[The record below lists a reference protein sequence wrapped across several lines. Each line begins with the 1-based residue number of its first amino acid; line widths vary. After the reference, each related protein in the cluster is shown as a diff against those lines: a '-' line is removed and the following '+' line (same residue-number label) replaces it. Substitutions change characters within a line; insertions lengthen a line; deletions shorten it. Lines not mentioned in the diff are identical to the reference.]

1 MHAHVLLG
9 FVAALA
15 QQTDTTVSVRPNA
28 RLELE
33 NFGGSV
39 VVRTWDR
46 NQVRVKATHGRR
58 DWVEISTS
66 SSTVHVEA
74 QSRNGVAHTVDY
86 EITAPASISLDLSG
100 TKTSFD
106 VEGVRGEIEAETVH
120 GDVLVSGG
128 GGRIRL
134 ESVQGRIVLSKARG
148 RVDASTVNQGIHLRD
163 VVGDIVAETVNGPI
177 ILEQVQASSVDAA
190 TVNGTIVYDGVI
202 RDGGDYLMST
212 HNGTIWVVV
221 PGGSNATVNVSTYNG
236 RLDSSFAVQLRQ
248 NPNRRRFSFVLGSG
262 SAKLDLETF
271 GGDVRL
277 RRPGEQRPSFP
288 NAKAKTGSEL
298 NEH

>member
-1 MHAHVLLG
+1 MHSHVLLG
-9 FVAALA
+9 MFAALM
-15 QQTDTTVSVRPNA
+15 QQTDTTISVRPNA

-46 NQVRVKATHGRR
+46 NQVRIKATHGRR
-58 DWVEISTS
+58 DWVDVSAS
-66 SSTVHVEA
+66 SSVVHVEA

-86 EITAPASISLDLSG
+86 ELTVPVTISLDLSG
-100 TKTSFD
+100 NTSNFD
-106 VEGVRGEIEAETVH
+106 VEGVQGEIEAETVQ
-120 GDVLVSGG
+120 GNVLVSGG
-128 GGRIRL
+128 TRRIHL
-134 ESVQGRIVLSKARG
+134 ESVQGRIVLSGARG
-148 RVDASTVNQGIHLRD
+148 RVDVTTVNQGIYLRD
-163 VVGDIVAETVNGPI
+163 VVGDITAETVNGPI
-177 ILEQVQASSVDAA
+177 ALEQVQASSVDAA

-202 RDGGDYLMST
+202 RDGGDYLLST

-221 PGGSNATVNVSTYNG
+221 PEGSNATVNVSTYNG
-236 RLDSSFAVQLRQ
+236 RLDSSFSVPLRQ
-248 NPNRRRFSFVLGSG
+248 STNRRRISFALGSG

-288 NAKAKTGSEL
+288 DPRRTRGEL
-298 NEH
+298 PEH